1 MNQEQNKIYSKLLS
15 KFKFNVAQKN
25 QIKEGIEK
33 NLDISWYA
41 NPEFNKDQ
49 MVQIRLGLEEKL
61 DVSIYAKTEF
71 NAWQI
76 WKN

>member
-41 NPEFNKDQ
+41 NPEL
-49 MVQIRLGLEEKL
+49 I
-61 DVSIYAKTEF
+61 KTK
-71 NAWQI
+71 WY
-76 WKN
+76 K